1 MVGQRHDD
9 GDRSGL
15 DDTSRSVADL
25 LGGFVPQFLA
35 RRAIAVDVETDA
47 REYER
52 GDTVSIRITFRNRLP
67 VPVTV
72 TTPRRRLWG
81 WAVDG
86 ELAASDERPYTRR
99 ECGEFAFAS
108 RERKVKTRE
117 WDGRFERTGEV
128 TEYPLA
134 EAGEHEISAFVA
146 TDDRRPSASTTIRL
160 RERE

>member
-9 GDRSGL
+9 GDRSGM

-25 LGGFVPQFLA
+25 VGGFVPQLLA

-47 REYER
+47 REYDR
-52 GDTVSIRITFRNRLP
+52 GDTVEIHITFRNRLP

-72 TTPRRRLWG
+72 ETPRRRLWG

-86 ELAASDERPYTRR
+86 ELAASDERAYTRR
-99 ECGEFAFAS
+99 QRGEFAFAS
-108 RERKVKTRE
+108 REAKEMTRE
-117 WDGRFERTGEV
+117 WDGRFERTGET

-134 EAGEHEISAFVA
+134 DPGEHEISAFVA
-146 TDDRRPSASTTIRL
+146 LDSKRRPGASTTIRL
-160 RERE
+160 RE